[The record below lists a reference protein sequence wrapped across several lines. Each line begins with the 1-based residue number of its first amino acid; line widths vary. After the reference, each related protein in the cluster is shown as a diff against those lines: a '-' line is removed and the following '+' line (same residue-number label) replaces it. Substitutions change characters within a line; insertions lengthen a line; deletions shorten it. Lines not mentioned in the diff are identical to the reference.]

1 MNHNRSYLEEDIPK
15 TAAMDRDQKYS
26 SKSPKTELNLKISFQ
41 DFMDLNL
48 K

>member
-1 MNHNRSYLEEDIPK
+1 MNHNRSEDIPK
-15 TAAMDRDQKYS
+15 TAMDRDQKYS
-26 SKSPKTELNLKISFQ
+26 SKRPKTEINLKMSFR